1 MRKLEIMKITSRFI
15 YSHSYLQAFAE
26 DLGLKNRFY
35 QSRSFP
41 LFDRIVFIRIN
52 ITLKH

>member
-1 MRKLEIMKITSRFI
+1 MKITSRFI

-35 QSRSFP
+35 QSRSFS
-41 LFDRIVFIRIN
+41 LLYGSNHLVEYCI
-52 ITLKH
+52 